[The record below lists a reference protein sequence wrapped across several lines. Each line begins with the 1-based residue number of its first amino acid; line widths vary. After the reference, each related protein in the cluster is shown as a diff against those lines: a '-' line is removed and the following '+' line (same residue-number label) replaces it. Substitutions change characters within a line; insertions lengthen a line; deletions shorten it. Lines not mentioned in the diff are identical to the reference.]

1 MAVDEPKGKT
11 EELAKVKD
19 VLGTFTTSYSTSGA
33 SRSKNVANGCRL
45 INGTTLYPGDTFST
59 YNTVKPF
66 STENGYEMAGSY
78 LNGKV
83 VDSIGGGICQVSTTL
98 YNAVLR
104 AELEVTERHNHS
116 MIVTYVDPSAD
127 AAIAES
133 SGKDFVF
140 VNNTDYPIYIDGH
153 TADKK
158 ITFTIYG
165 VETRAKN
172 RTVAYE
178 SEVIEK
184 KVPEADQIIAD
195 ASQPIGVISV
205 SSAHIGYKARL
216 WKIVKENGVEVSR
229 EQVNSSNYKMSPRTA
244 TVGIASPD
252 PNATSQMQAA
262 IATSSIDTVKATIS
276 NIKAQQAAA
285 AALTPEQLQAIAEA
299 QAQAAQRRE
308 TKHRILKQSGWQSRA
323 GGPALQCFDTMV
335 FGMEKSL

>member
-1 MAVDEPKGKT
+1 
-11 EELAKVKD
+11 
-19 VLGTFTTSYSTSGA
+19 
-33 SRSKNVANGCRL
+33 
-45 INGTTLYPGDTFST
+45 
-59 YNTVKPF
+59 
-66 STENGYEMAGSY
+66 
-78 LNGKV
+78 
-83 VDSIGGGICQVSTTL
+83 
-98 YNAVLR
+98 
-104 AELEVTERHNHS
+104 

-184 KVPEADQIIAD
+184 KVPGSGSDHSRN
-195 ASQPIGVISV
+195 ASQPIGVTSV

-299 QAQAAQRRE
+299 QAQAAQA
-308 TKHRILKQSGWQSRA
+308 QQDAAA
-323 GGPALQCFDTMV
+323 GN
-335 FGMEKSL
+335 

>member
-1 MAVDEPKGKT
+1 M
-11 EELAKVKD
+11 
-19 VLGTFTTSYSTSGA
+19 
-33 SRSKNVANGCRL
+33 
-45 INGTTLYPGDTFST
+45 
-59 YNTVKPF
+59 
-66 STENGYEMAGSY
+66 
-78 LNGKV
+78 
-83 VDSIGGGICQVSTTL
+83 
-98 YNAVLR
+98 
-104 AELEVTERHNHS
+104 
-116 MIVTYVDPSAD
+116 
-127 AAIAES
+127 
-133 SGKDFVF
+133 
-140 VNNTDYPIYIDGH
+140 NNTDYPIYIDGH

-172 RTVAYE
+172 RAVDYE
-178 SEVIEK
+178 SEVVEK

-299 QAQAAQRRE
+299 QAQAAQA
-308 TKHRILKQSGWQSRA
+308 QQDAAAGNGWQSRA
-323 GGPALQCFDTMV
+323 GGPALQCFDTMA